1 MWRPGQPRR
10 SPTKNL
16 VPMVRTW
23 PHKLHE
29 TASQPHPFP
38 NTAQKFEQTTRLAA
52 IYQPPVLPRLRK
64 GEARRRP
71 ACLCW
76 RDIRHP
82 RHQTEDG
89 RETGGAGSRE
99 KRQVV
104 FCETTSLVCA
114 DGGGV

>member
-38 NTAQKFEQTTRLAA
+38 NTAQRFEQTTRLAA
-52 IYQPPVLPRLRK
+52 IYQPPLLPRLKKKERRAEDPHACA
-64 GEARRRP
+64 GETSDT
-71 ACLCW
+71 L
-76 RDIRHP
+76 DIR
-82 RHQTEDG
+82 QK
-89 RETGGAGSRE
+89 TGGKLAGQEAGRRD
-99 KRQVV
+99 K
-104 FCETTSLVCA
+104 
-114 DGGGV
+114 